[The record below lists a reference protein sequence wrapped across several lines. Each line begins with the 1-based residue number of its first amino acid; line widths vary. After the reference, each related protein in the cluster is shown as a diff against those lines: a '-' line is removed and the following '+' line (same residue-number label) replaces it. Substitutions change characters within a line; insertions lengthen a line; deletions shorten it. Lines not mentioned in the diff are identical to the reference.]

1 MNDVVPFRQQALAYT
16 GKQLDLIRRTVAA
29 DCNPTEFDL
38 YLEVARRVG
47 LDPFRKQIYAV
58 VYNKDKPEKRR
69 MSIITGIDGLRAVA
83 ARNRDYRPA
92 DDGAV
97 FDMDSSL
104 VGPSNPKGIVKA
116 LVKCWKLGPDNQW
129 YGVAGEAYWDEFVPL
144 KETSDKGFD
153 WVDTGEVWEDSG
165 KPKKRR
171 VPKDGAT
178 VTAVPEGKWA
188 SMPHVMLAKC
198 AEAQAL
204 RKGWPEDLSGIYGE
218 EELDRARTLDMT
230 ASEALEA
237 FEADKR
243 AALVGGRDSILVQWQ
258 PDSPLEPISAGQFA
272 DKVAAHVRTIAT
284 LPDLDGWAETNR
296 AALQQFWALNK
307 SDGLELKK
315 LIEARKAEIAQANM
329 VA

>member
-83 ARNRDYRPA
+83 ARNRDYRPDENA
-92 DDGAV
+92 PEFAYDLSLKGDTNPLGLVSVIVRCSKLSPDG
-97 FDMDSSL
+97 
-104 VGPSNPKGIVKA
+104 
-116 LVKCWKLGPDNQW
+116 QW
-129 YGVAGEAYWDEFVPL
+129 HPVAGIAFWDEFCPMT
-144 KETSDKGFD
+144 E
-153 WVDTGEVWEDSG
+153 
-165 KPKKRR
+165 
-171 VPKDGAT
+171 
-178 VTAVPEGKWA
+178 KWA
-188 SMPHVMLAKC
+188 FDPAENKRAPSGVFELDKKSKWYTMPRVMLAKC
-198 AEAQAL
+198 AEAVAL

-218 EELDRARTLDMT
+218 EELDRARTMDMT
-230 ASEALEA
+230 ASEALEV